1 MGFLYQLGNM
11 SIPVLEQQ
19 CEWFRSEKP
28 KSPRSDNLLYLSITR
43 SPDAVKTALSFALN
57 CNLKGGL
64 QWDNIDRLIHALKR
78 ANEKT
83 ASDYDANAPVYNK
96 ETCVDFH
103 HLLLGLLL
111 AHRQSLIAR
120 RELADAEKKVKQ
132 KSKQTKRAKE
142 LRNKLGDTATAGNV
156 TEVEGSL
163 YSDENYGRINADI
176 WNYSD
181 LLWRVVS
188 SQAYHDHLEVIK
200 PLIRKPVE
208 HLKGTYS
215 KWFRDA
221 GLEVMTEEKN
231 REEVGNGQE
240 AKGTELLCE
249 DEFGNS
255 DDVRSGFDSFKQ
267 WMSLH
272 VGYFE
277 ALRIL
282 SLKTKNRIET
292 SFIAS
297 NPRHNSAGRPLNWHN
312 EIRKLCD
319 DSVPQR
325 LTDSQAN
332 KAIEILQDFIDSN
345 LPNSGPL
352 LVHFGKSPTNDEQD
366 SRLKP
371 GEVRFIGHDH
381 CEAQLAACLK
391 YPDKAAP
398 MDPSLQE
405 KVYFDFIDVNHF

>member
-1 MGFLYQLGNM
+1 MGFLYQLGNV

-28 KSPRSDNLLYLSITR
+28 KSPRSDSLLYLSITR

-120 RELADAEKKVKQ
+120 RGLADGEK
-132 KSKQTKRAKE
+132 KSKQTKRATE

-163 YSDENYGRINADI
+163 YSDENYGRINADV

-200 PLIRKPVE
+200 PLIHKPVE

-221 GLEVMTEEKN
+221 GLEVMTEERN

-272 VGYFE
+272 VSYFE

-282 SLKTKNRIET
+282 SLNRNVFHCIKSSPQFCGSSTK
-292 SFIAS
+292 
-297 NPRHNSAGRPLNWHN
+297 L
-312 EIRKLCD
+312 
-319 DSVPQR
+319 
-325 LTDSQAN
+325 
-332 KAIEILQDFIDSN
+332 
-345 LPNSGPL
+345 
-352 LVHFGKSPTNDEQD
+352 
-366 SRLKP
+366 
-371 GEVRFIGHDH
+371 
-381 CEAQLAACLK
+381 AQ
-391 YPDKAAP
+391 
-398 MDPSLQE
+398 
-405 KVYFDFIDVNHF
+405 